1 MPGARTV
8 AKSHKLRA
16 KPVQAAEPRETR
28 DILSRSKS
36 QILIVD
42 DDRHIREV
50 VRFALEQAGHAVREA
65 DDGAQAR
72 KAVAEHE
79 PDLIVL
85 DIVMPGEDGLSAC
98 RAIRSKSRVPIIFL
112 SSRDEELDRVLGLEL
127 GGDDYLTK
135 PFSPREL
142 VARVAAV
149 LRRTTG
155 ADAAGAATIEH
166 GPLSMDLVRHRCA
179 WHGREITLTVSE
191 FALLRALLS
200 APGRVFERAQLVEQ
214 AYGHGHFVADRTVDS
229 HIRRLRKKLADAGV
243 DAVETVY
250 GVGYRMREQL
260 A

>member
-1 MPGARTV
+1 M
-8 AKSHKLRA
+8 S
-16 KPVQAAEPRETR
+16 E
-28 DILSRSKS
+28 
-36 QILIVD
+36 ILIVD

-65 DDGAQAR
+65 QDGGAAR

-112 SSRDEELDRVLGLEL
+112 SSRDDELDRVLGLEL

-142 VARVAAV
+142 VARVSAV
-149 LRRTTG
+149 LRRTSD
-155 ADAAGAATIEH
+155 AAAGAQTLAH
-166 GPLSMDLVRHRCA
+166 GGLMMDLARHRCT
-179 WHGREITLTVSE
+179 WHDGEITLTVSE

-200 APGRVFERAQLVEQ
+200 APGRVFERAQLVEL
-214 AYGHGHFVADRTVDS
+214 AYGSGHFVADRTVDS

-243 DAVETVY
+243 DAIETVY
-250 GVGYRMREQL
+250 GIGYRMREQL
-260 A
+260 S

>member
-1 MPGARTV
+1 M
-8 AKSHKLRA
+8 
-16 KPVQAAEPRETR
+16 
-28 DILSRSKS
+28 S

-50 VRFALEQAGHAVREA
+50 VRFALEQAGHEVREA
-65 DDGAQAR
+65 HNGAEAR
-72 KAVAEHE
+72 KAAAEHE

-85 DIVMPGEDGLSAC
+85 DILMPGEDGLSAC
-98 RAIRSKSRVPIIFL
+98 RSIRSKSRVPIIFL

-142 VARVAAV
+142 VARVSAV
-149 LRRTTG
+149 LRRTSG
-155 ADAAGAATIEH
+155 ADAGGAQMLAH
-166 GPLSMDLVRHRCA
+166 GPLHMDLVRHRCT
-179 WHGREITLTVSE
+179 WQGREIMLTVSE
-191 FALLRALLS
+191 FALLRALLA

-214 AYGHGHFVADRTVDS
+214 AYGTGHFVADRTVDS
-229 HIRRLRKKLADAGV
+229 HIRRLRKKLADAGS
-243 DAVETVY
+243 DAIETVY